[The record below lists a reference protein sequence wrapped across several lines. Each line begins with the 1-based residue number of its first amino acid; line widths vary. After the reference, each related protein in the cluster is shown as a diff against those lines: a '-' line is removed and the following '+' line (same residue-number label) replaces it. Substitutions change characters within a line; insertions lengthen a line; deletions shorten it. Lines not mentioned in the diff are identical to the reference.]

1 MLQIFLVLLACGT
14 GDSVVSPEST
24 TAPVAVSAPAS
35 AVSSPAI
42 SVSTDATATEALKV
56 ADAAD
61 GTEDGIAHKCAGCA
75 LGMDGNAAHAL
86 KVDDTTLHLCS
97 AMCKEYF
104 SKDVASNLTSLV
116 N

>member
-1 MLQIFLVLLACGT
+1 MLQIFLVLMACGT
-14 GDSVVSPEST
+14 GDSVVPAESP
-24 TAPVAVSAPAS
+24 TAPAAVSAPA
-35 AVSSPAI
+35 AATAI

-61 GTEDGIAHKCAGCA
+61 GTEDGVAHKCAGCA
-75 LGMDGNAAHAL
+75 LGMDGNADHAL
-86 KVDDTTLHLCS
+86 KVDETTLHLCS

-104 SKDVASNLTSLV
+104 SKDVASNLATLV